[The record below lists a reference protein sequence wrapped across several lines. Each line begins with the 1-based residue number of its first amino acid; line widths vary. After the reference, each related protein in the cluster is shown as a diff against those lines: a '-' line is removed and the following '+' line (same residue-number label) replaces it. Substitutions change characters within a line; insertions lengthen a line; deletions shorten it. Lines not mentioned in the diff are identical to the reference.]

1 MGKVRTSGIK
11 IITREI
17 FKEYVD
23 HLSLDFD
30 HNKNIVTQVAVT
42 RSKRFRNQVA
52 GYLTHQ
58 MKLKKKREEDY

>member
-1 MGKVRTSGIK
+1 VGKVRTSAVK

-17 FKEYVD
+17 LKEYET

-30 HNKNIVTQVAVT
+30 HNKDIVTKVAMT
-42 RSKRFRNQVA
+42 GSKKFRNQVA